1 MVARARLIGCF
12 WFDGSFIG
20 KRVGLRLRSFQMGE
34 EPYMPG
40 ATTVGVVCKDGVL
53 LASERR
59 YSYGTFVMS
68 KSAKKMFKITDNI
81 GVACAGIIGDMQV
94 LTREV
99 LAYMNIFRY
108 ERGREA
114 TVRNTAKVMVNILSS
129 RRMFPFLAQTIIAG
143 VDMGKPDLYVLDPI
157 GSVLGDKFAAV
168 GTGAEVAMGVL
179 EAEYRDGLSVEE
191 AKPIVMRAGRAAF
204 ARDMSR
210 WEASE
215 L

>member
-1 MVARARLIGCF
+1 
-12 WFDGSFIG
+12 
-20 KRVGLRLRSFQMGE
+20 MGE

-68 KSAKKMFKITDNI
+68 KSAKKMFKITDSI

-94 LTREV
+94 LSREV
-99 LAYMNIFRY
+99 LAYMNIYRY

-114 TVRNTAKVMVNILSS
+114 TVKNAAKVMVNVLSS
-129 RRMFPFLAQTIIAG
+129 RRMFPYLAQTIIAG
-143 VDMGKPDLYVLDPI
+143 VDEGKPDLYVLDPI

-191 AKPIVMRAGRAAF
+191 ARPIVMRAVRSAL
-204 ARDMSR
+204 ARDISSGDAIDLMTITHGGLKEES
-210 WEASE
+210 AS
-215 L
+215 LTGPA

>member
-1 MVARARLIGCF
+1 
-12 WFDGSFIG
+12 
-20 KRVGLRLRSFQMGE
+20 MGE

-68 KSAKKMFKITDNI
+68 KTAKKIFKITDNI

-94 LTREV
+94 LSREV
-99 LAYMNIFRY
+99 LAYMNIYRF

-114 TVRNTAKVMVNILSS
+114 TVKNAAKVMVNVLSS
-129 RRMFPFLAQTIIAG
+129 RRMFPYLAQTIIAG
-143 VDMGKPDLYVLDPI
+143 VDDGKPDLYVLDPI

-179 EAEYRDGLSVEE
+179 EAEFKEGMSIEE
-191 AKPIVMRAGRAAF
+191 ARVVVLRAVKSAV
-204 ARDMSR
+204 ARDISSGDAIDLMIITHDGMKEESQSLTSP
-210 WEASE
+210 A
-215 L
+215 

>member
-1 MVARARLIGCF
+1 
-12 WFDGSFIG
+12 
-20 KRVGLRLRSFQMGE
+20 MGE

-68 KSAKKMFKITDNI
+68 KTAKKIFKITDNI

-94 LTREV
+94 LSREV
-99 LAYMNIFRY
+99 LAYMNIYRF

-114 TVRNTAKVMVNILSS
+114 TVKNAAKVMVNVLSS
-129 RRMFPFLAQTIIAG
+129 RRMFPYLAQTIIAG
-143 VDMGKPDLYVLDPI
+143 VDDGKPDLYVLDPI

-179 EAEYRDGLSVEE
+179 EAEFKEGMSIEE
-191 AKPIVMRAGRAAF
+191 ARVVVLRAVKSAV
-204 ARDMSR
+204 ARDISSGDAIDLMIITHDGMKEESQSLTGP
-210 WEASE
+210 A
-215 L
+215 

>member
-1 MVARARLIGCF
+1 
-12 WFDGSFIG
+12 
-20 KRVGLRLRSFQMGE
+20 
-34 EPYMPG
+34 MPG

-68 KSAKKMFKITDNI
+68 KTAKKIFKITDNI

-94 LTREV
+94 LSREV
-99 LAYMNIFRY
+99 LAYMNIYRF

-114 TVRNTAKVMVNILSS
+114 TVKNAAKVMVNVLSS
-129 RRMFPFLAQTIIAG
+129 RRMFPYLAQTIIAG
-143 VDMGKPDLYVLDPI
+143 VDDGKPDLYVLDPI

-179 EAEYRDGLSVEE
+179 EAEYKEGMSIEE
-191 AKPIVMRAGRAAF
+191 ARVVVLRAVKSAV
-204 ARDMSR
+204 ARDISSGDAIDLMIITHDGMKEESQSLTSP
-210 WEASE
+210 A
-215 L
+215 